1 MAKKIKKELKKMSI
15 KELQEQLE
23 HNQEIETVDSLQTSL
38 IKKEI
43 LKRWG
48 LK

>member
-1 MAKKIKKELKKMSI
+1 MAKKFKKELKKMSI